1 MKKFFIT
8 TIAIIFALSLAL
20 MIGCG
25 EKPGTPD
32 GGKTETSVTIA
43 ASDKAYVVTG
53 GTLDGLVTA
62 NDEKG
67 NAVAVTVN
75 NDGGFDSQTPGVYNV
90 EFKAEKD
97 GVTETK
103 TVAVEVVG
111 VDIDFPK
118 AFIAG
123 TITILEPAVTVTSGE
138 TYEVNTEFSVGDME
152 FRSINFTDGEAELT
166 FEVAG
171 TYIIRA
177 NVIIGGVTITKD
189 VTSEGVTAVSDDTKY
204 IAVAGGEFTVPAV
217 AFSDNVSGEPAI
229 SYRDPGDEEFTA
241 ATNGKFVCP
250 EPGYYEVKYT
260 VTAAGATL
268 DYIHEAYARKAGIV
282 MDFEGVDGTHYGMA
296 DRQWDLNGGG
306 AAMLE
311 VSGDWAHDGRY
322 SLKQTSNAFW
332 AGMIYN
338 RPLTLDAEADTMVC
352 YIYSKEAYANTDF
365 CIYTDETNYSI
376 VNFTVKKGVHKYYLK
391 FDKPFGVI
399 RELRTHSVRSTFYID
414 SVEFGTY
421 DVSNV
426 LSLEAVTI
434 NGSALSNGDTLTLPV
449 PAVTSSIYDETA
461 LSGGTMKLFASRD
474 GEEEIEI
481 EKNASGAFT
490 MIAATGTYR
499 FRYVFECEGSV
510 AERVITANVAKYDLT
525 ATVPTAGVIGETVQI
540 SDIAGGEAGDEVTV
554 SVTDPDGEKIT
565 AVKNG
570 DKFEFIPGKIGYY
583 EVYIKVQGDGKWG
596 ELTEML
602 YVREPDMALDF
613 EGVGEHRGYVASYTE
628 NPNLAGYVPVTDE
641 WAYDGKYSTYF
652 NVSTN
657 SQWYGFKDINLSVP
671 TGSNSVTFVI
681 RAGSDYTK
689 PVVWWV
695 DTDNGNYYAE
705 GFMIKAGV
713 HSYTVKIGANGAGT
727 FSGLKSF
734 GTIKQF
740 AFQPNADDLNKPFY
754 LDAVVFHPYTEFSA
768 DITRPDLAF
777 NTEYTFTR
785 PEITSEYL
793 TAEEIEAIEMIVEVE
808 KDGVATTV
816 QPTDGALKLTLTE
829 RGIYSVTIT
838 LKNKYAV
845 RSAKFDYAFG
855 TIAIDAT
862 LPAEF
867 VTGNEYEL
875 ATPALTSEENIDGAT
890 VKISYAKKGSSAF
903 TEMKKKLGKYVFN
916 VNAAG
921 EYVIRYEATKGDI
934 KGSRDYEITVY
945 QAGVFIDFE
954 PDGRGGWV
962 ETYYDTPHFLP
973 DLSEDWAYDGTHS
986 LKVNFRSDAWYGF
999 KYPEGQYSV
1008 PQGTDKISVW
1018 IKSDRTFTNPSF
1030 LAFEAYDSAK
1040 EKYIW
1045 YYMDEFIIEEGVNLY
1060 EGRLRLYGNLET
1072 YVEFTPALAG
1082 SIRAFTF
1089 HTEGCDENSPDF
1101 DSTVYFDSIRFSDT
1115 DTANFNDL
1123 TILPAVKGQEYTL
1136 SYASPSGFIDENLVI
1151 SYRKPGETEWI
1162 TLYSADAYDG
1172 EDITCTFDF
1181 AGKVDIRIIAM
1192 CGELFATYRGT
1203 LTISE

>member
-1 MKKFFIT
+1 M
-8 TIAIIFALSLAL
+8 
-20 MIGCG
+20 
-25 EKPGTPD
+25 
-32 GGKTETSVTIA
+32 
-43 ASDKAYVVTG
+43 
-53 GTLDGLVTA
+53 
-62 NDEKG
+62 
-67 NAVAVTVN
+67 
-75 NDGGFDSQTPGVYNV
+75 
-90 EFKAEKD
+90 
-97 GVTETK
+97 
-103 TVAVEVVG
+103 
-111 VDIDFPK
+111 
-118 AFIAG
+118 
-123 TITILEPAVTVTSGE
+123 SG
-138 TYEVNTEFSVGDME
+138 D
-152 FRSINFTDGEAELT
+152 
-166 FEVAG
+166 
-171 TYIIRA
+171 
-177 NVIIGGVTITKD
+177 
-189 VTSEGVTAVSDDTKY
+189 
-204 IAVAGGEFTVPAV
+204 
-217 AFSDNVSGEPAI
+217 PAI
-229 SYRDPGDEEFTA
+229 SYRRSGDEEFTA

-260 VTAAGATL
+260 VTAAGKTL

-296 DRQWDLNGGG
+296 DRQWSDNGAG

-352 YIYSKEAYANTDF
+352 YIYSKEEYKNTDF
-365 CIYTDETNYSI
+365 CIYTDETNYGI

-570 DKFEFIPGKIGYY
+570 DKFEFTPGKIGYY

-596 ELTEML
+596 ELTETL

-613 EGVGEHRGYVASYTE
+613 EGVGEHRGYVTSYTE
-628 NPNLAGYVPVTDE
+628 NPNLAAYVPVTDE

-657 SQWYGFKDINLSVP
+657 SQWYGFKNINLAVP
-671 TGSNSVTFVI
+671 SGSNSVTFVI

-689 PVVWWV
+689 PVTWWV
-695 DTDNGNYYAE
+695 DTDNGDYYAE

-713 HSYTVKIGANGAGT
+713 HSYTVKVSVSAAKT
-727 FSGLKSF
+727 F

-740 AFQPNADDLNKPFY
+740 AFNPNADDLNKPFY

-768 DITRPDLAF
+768 EITRPDIKLG
-777 NTEYTFTR
+777 NEYTFTR

-816 QPTDGALKLTLTE
+816 QPSDGALKLTLTE

-845 RSAKFDYAFG
+845 HSAKFDYAFG

-867 VTGNEYEL
+867 VTGSEYAF

-999 KYPEGQYSV
+999 KYPEGLYSV

-1018 IKSDRTFTNPSF
+1018 IKSDRTFANPSF

-1089 HTEGCDENSPDF
+1089 HTEGCTVDSPDF

-1115 DTANFNDL
+1115 DTSNFNDL

>member
-25 EKPGTPD
+25 EKPDTPD
-32 GGKTETSVTIA
+32 DGETETSVTIA

-53 GTLDGLVTA
+53 GTLEGIATA
-62 NDEKG
+62 KDESG
-67 NAVAVTVN
+67 NALIVTVN
-75 NDGGFDSQTPGVYNV
+75 NDGGFDNKTPGVYNV

-97 GVTETK
+97 GVTATK

-123 TITILEPAVTVTSGE
+123 TITITEPAVTVTSGE

-171 TYIIRA
+171 TYTIRA
-177 NVIIGGVTITKD
+177 NVIIGGVTIGKGI
-189 VTSEGVTAVSDDTKY
+189 TSEGVTAVSDDTKY

-217 AFSDNVSGEPAI
+217 TFSDNVSGDPAI
-229 SYRDPGDEEFTA
+229 SYRRSGDEEFTA
-241 ATNGKFVCP
+241 ATNGKFVCS

-260 VTAAGATL
+260 VTAAGEKL

-296 DRQWDLNGGG
+296 DRQWSDNGAG

-311 VSGDWAHDGRY
+311 VSGGWAHDGRY

-352 YIYSKEAYANTDF
+352 YIYSKEEYTNTDF
-365 CIYTDETNYSI
+365 CIYTDETSYSI

-391 FDKPFGVI
+391 FNKPFGVI
-399 RELRTHSVRSTFYID
+399 REFRTHAERSTFYID

-434 NGSALSNGDTLTLPV
+434 NGSALSNGDALTLPV
-449 PAVTSSIYDETA
+449 PAATSSIYDEMT
-461 LSGGTMKLFASRD
+461 LSGGTLKLFASRD

-510 AERVITANVAKYDLT
+510 AERVITVNVAKYDLT

-554 SVTDPDGEKIT
+554 SVTLPGGEKIT
-565 AVKNG
+565 ATKNG

-596 ELTEML
+596 ELTETL

-613 EGVGEHRGYVASYTE
+613 EGVGEHRGYVTSYTE

-652 NVSTN
+652 NVSSTGY
-657 SQWYGFKDINLSVP
+657 WYGFKDINLAVP
-671 TGSNSVTFVI
+671 TGSNSITFVI
-681 RAGSDYTK
+681 KASSDYVK
-689 PVVWWV
+689 PLVWWAR
-695 DTDNGNYYAE
+695 TDVGDLYAE

-713 HSYTVKIGANGAGT
+713 HSYTVRIGATGAGT

-734 GTIKQF
+734 GTLKQF

-754 LDAVVFHPYTEFSA
+754 LDAMVFHPYTEFGA

-785 PEITSEYL
+785 PEITSDYL

-808 KDGVATTV
+808 KNGVKTVV
-816 QPTDGALKLTLTE
+816 QPSDGALKLKLTE

-845 RSAKFDYAFG
+845 HSASFDYAFG

-862 LPAEF
+862 LPEEMVAGTDYTFEMP
-867 VTGNEYEL
+867 T
-875 ATPALTSEENIDGAT
+875 LTSEEDISGAT

-999 KYPEGQYSV
+999 KYPEGLYSV

-1018 IKSDRTFTNPSF
+1018 IKSDRTFANPSF

-1040 EKYIW
+1040 EKFIW

-1089 HTEGCDENSPDF
+1089 HTEGCTVDSPDF

-1172 EDITCTFDF
+1172 EDITYTFDF

-1203 LTISE
+1203 LTIS

>member
-25 EKPGTPD
+25 DKPDTPD
-32 GGKTETSVTIA
+32 GGKTETAVTIT

-53 GTLDGLVTA
+53 DTLDGLVTA
-62 NDEKG
+62 KDESG
-67 NAVAVTVN
+67 NAVVVTVN
-75 NDGGFDSQTPGVYNV
+75 NDGGFDNKTPGVYNV
-90 EFKAEKD
+90 EFKAEKN
-97 GVTETK
+97 GVTATK

-123 TITILEPAVTVTSGE
+123 AITIPEPTVTVTSGE
-138 TYEVNTEFSVGDME
+138 TYMLNTEFSVGDME
-152 FRSINFTDGEAELT
+152 FRSINFTDGEAELS

-171 TYIIRA
+171 TYTIRA
-177 NVIIGGVTITKD
+177 KVIIGGVTITKG
-189 VTSEGVTAVSDDTKY
+189 VKSEGVTAVSDDSKY

-217 AFSDNVSGEPAI
+217 AFSDNVSGAPAV
-229 SYRDPGDEEFTA
+229 SYRGPGDEDFTA
-241 ATNGKFVCP
+241 VTNGKFVCG
-250 EPGYYEVKYT
+250 EVGYYEIKYA
-260 VTAAGATL
+260 VTAAGETL
-268 DYIHEAYARKAGIV
+268 EYIREAYARKSGMV

-296 DRQWDLNGGG
+296 DRQWSDNGGG

-311 VSGDWAHDGRY
+311 VSDEWAHDGRY
-322 SLKQTSNAFW
+322 SLRLLQKGDAFW

-338 RPLTLDAEADTMVC
+338 RPLDLGAAADTMVC
-352 YIYSKEAYANTDF
+352 YIYADKEYKNTDF
-365 CIYTDETNYSI
+365 CVYTDETNYCSA
-376 VNFTVKKGVHKYYLK
+376 NFTVKKGENKYFIK
-391 FDKPFGVI
+391 FNKTFSAI
-399 RELRTHSVRSTFYID
+399 REFRAHTTGSCTFYID
-414 SVEFGTY
+414 SVEFGNY

-426 LSLEAVTI
+426 LSLGDVTI
-434 NGSALSNGDTLTLPV
+434 NGSALSNGDTMTLPV
-449 PAVTSSIYDETA
+449 PEATSSIYDEAA
-461 LSGGTMKLFASRD
+461 LSGGTMKLYASRD
-474 GEEEIEI
+474 GEEEFEI

-525 ATVPTAGVIGETVQI
+525 ATVPTAGIIGETLQI
-540 SDIAGGEAGDEVTV
+540 SDIAGGEAGDELTVEVTL
-554 SVTDPDGEKIT
+554 PDGEKIT
-565 AVKNG
+565 ATKNG
-570 DKFEFIPGKIGYY
+570 DKFEFIPTEVGYY
-583 EVYIKVQGDGKWG
+583 EVYIKAQGNGKWG

-602 YVREPDMALDF
+602 YVREADMAFDF
-613 EGVGEHRGYVASYTE
+613 EGVGEHRGYVTSYTE
-628 NPNLAGYVPVTDE
+628 GSHLAGYVPVTDE
-641 WAYDGKYSTYF
+641 WAYDGKYSAYF
-652 NVSTN
+652 NASST
-657 SQWYGFKDINLSVP
+657 SYWYGLKNINLAVP

-681 RAGSDYTK
+681 RSGSDYTK

-695 DTDNGNYYAE
+695 DTDNGSYYAE
-705 GFMIKAGV
+705 GFTIKAGV
-713 HSYTVKIGANGAGT
+713 HSYTVKV
-727 FSGLKSF
+727 SVDKSKTF
-734 GTIKQF
+734 GTVKQF
-740 AFQPNADDLNKPFY
+740 AYAPPADDINKPFY
-754 LDAVVFHPYTEFSA
+754 LDAVVFHPYTEFDA
-768 DITRPDLAF
+768 TFTRPELAF

-816 QPTDGALKLTLTE
+816 QPTDGALKLTITE

-845 RSAKFDYAFG
+845 HSTKFDYAFG

-862 LPAEF
+862 LPEEF
-867 VTGNEYEL
+867 VIGAEYEF
-875 ATPALTSEENIDGAT
+875 ATPALTSEEDIDGAV

-903 TEMKKKLGKYVFN
+903 TEMQKKLGKYVFN

-921 EYVIRYEATKGDI
+921 DYVIRYEATKGDI
-934 KGSRDYEITVY
+934 KGTRDYEITVY
-945 QAGVFIDFE
+945 QAGVFIDYE
-954 PDGRGGWV
+954 SDGRGGWV
-962 ETYYDTPHFLP
+962 ETPYENAYFLP
-973 DLSEDWAYDGTHS
+973 ELSDEWAYDGTHS
-986 LKVNFRSDAWYGF
+986 VKIEFRSNAWYGF
-999 KYPEGQYSV
+999 SYPKGLYSV

-1018 IKSDRTFTNPSF
+1018 VKSDRTFDHPSF
-1030 LAFEAYDSAK
+1030 IALEAWDSEK
-1040 EKYIW
+1040 EKFVW
-1045 YYMDEFIIEEGVNLY
+1045 YYMDEFVIEEGVNLY

-1082 SIRAFTF
+1082 TIRAFTF
-1089 HTEGCDENSPDF
+1089 HTEECDENSTDF
-1101 DSTVYFDSIRFSDT
+1101 GSVVYFDSIRFSDT

-1136 SYASPSGFIDENLVI
+1136 SYASPSGFIDENLLI

-1162 TLYSADAYDG
+1162 TMYSADAYDG
-1172 EDITCTFDF
+1172 EDITYTFDF
-1181 AGKVDIRIIAM
+1181 AGKVDLRIIAIY
-1192 CGELFATYRGT
+1192 GELFATYRGT